1 MQADE
6 VRVLL
11 KARPFEPI
19 EIGLSDGRKVR
30 IRHPDQAA
38 VSQRKLF
45 VGLAKIHRAGRLV
58 SPADG
63 DEIATDWILIDV
75 IHIVS
80 AEPVNGDRP
89 TGRRRARR
97 R

>member
-19 EIGLSDGRKVR
+19 ELGLSDGRKVL

-38 VSQRKLF
+38 VSNRKVF
-45 VGLAKIHRAGRLV
+45 VGLAKIHQPRRLA
-58 SPADG
+58 SPTDG
-63 DEIATDWILIDV
+63 DEIAKDWILIDV
-75 IHIVS
+75 VHIVS
-80 AEPVNGDRP
+80 AEPVNGHKSGVQRR
-89 TGRRRARR
+89 TRRR
-97 R
+97 